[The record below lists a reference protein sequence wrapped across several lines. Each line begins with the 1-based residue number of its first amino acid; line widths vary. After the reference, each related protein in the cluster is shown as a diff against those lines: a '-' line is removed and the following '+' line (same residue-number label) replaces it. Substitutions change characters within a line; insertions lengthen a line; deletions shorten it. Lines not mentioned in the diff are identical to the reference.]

1 MLSGPDLAKYRER
14 VDTIRHTL
22 LRDQP
27 YCIPLQYEAAS
38 CYDHL
43 GYPDLAA
50 GSLYKCVILLDAL
63 GDDSDELHDD
73 VLAQYE
79 IDTPIEERL
88 AVASLEDAFVHP
100 ISSHV

>member
-63 GDDSDELHDD
+63 GDDSDELRED

-79 IDTPIEERL
+79 NDTPIEERL